1 MPPSRLFRFSRW
13 DALNVAVIPLHAAF
27 YLALA
32 FEYKQLSPVVLVA
45 LMPVLFALSLQNG
58 GANHNH
64 YHTPFF
70 RARWL
75 NLATSMGF
83 SMGGNPK
90 TIYNL
95 AHGLH
100 HATVGEWNDASI
112 LSILGVKRPPHQQLL
127 AYVTYVLES
136 LGAKYLLLLILLKR
150 WPVER
155 LAAFA
160 APKTPESAL
169 HIFKRMQDPAVRRA
183 VMLDVA
189 AWAGFRLV
197 LCWVDWRFFVFYF
210 LPVTYLIGALR
221 QAENYF
227 QHWGATEPGDKRR
240 DSVSCYGTLY
250 NLLTFNLGYHQEHH
264 LRPAVHWLKLPAM
277 TAELPAERRIV
288 PLTHYVNLP
297 LFYPKVAAELAAK
310 RARGDALTESL
321 AAAGGMDPPHEAS
334 SSGPQAPA
342 RP

>member
-1 MPPSRLFRFSRW
+1 MSESRFFRFSRW
-13 DALNVAVIPLHAAF
+13 DILNVAVIPLHTAI
-27 YLALA
+27 YLTLA
-32 FEYKQLSPVVLVA
+32 YEYKRLSPVALVA
-45 LMPVLFALSLQNG
+45 LIPVLFAMSLQNG

-75 NLATSMGF
+75 NVATSMGF

-100 HATVGEWNDASI
+100 HATVGEWNDASV
-112 LSILGVKRPPHQQLL
+112 LAILGVKRPLHQQLL
-127 AYVTYVLES
+127 AYVTFVFES
-136 LGAKYLLLLILLKR
+136 LGAKYLILLILLKR

-169 HIFKRMQDPAVRRA
+169 HIFKRMQDPTVRRA

-197 LCWVDWRFFVFYF
+197 LCLIDWRFFFFYF

-221 QAENYF
+221 QAENYI
-227 QHWGATEPGDKRR
+227 QHWGATDPSDKKR

-264 LRPAVHWLKLPAM
+264 LRPAVHWLKLPAL
-277 TAELPAERRIV
+277 TAELPADRRIV
-288 PLTHYVNLP
+288 PLIHYVNLP
-297 LFYPKVAAELAAK
+297 IFYPEVAAGLAAK
-310 RARGDALTESL
+310 RAQGQALTVPEGVVGATGL
-321 AAAGGMDPPHEAS
+321 PNEAS
-334 SSGPQAPA
+334 SSDPQAPA
-342 RP
+342 RS